1 MAIRYPPGLD
11 LAQFAS
17 TAYGAGIAVDEAA
30 AAAIETVLLAAWKR
44 TEGFTLG
51 DGDAHRRAFR
61 ILTYAAI
68 TAAAADGSPAL
79 GEAHV
84 RRALQWVAPRPP
96 FC

>member
-11 LAQFAS
+11 VAQFAS

-30 AAAIETVLLAAWKR
+30 AAAVETVLLAAWKR

-51 DGDAHRRAFR
+51 DIDEHRRAFR

-68 TAAAADGSPAL
+68 TAAAADRAEAL
-79 GEAHV
+79 GDAHV
-84 RRALQWVAPRPP
+84 QRALLWVAPRQP